1 MAEEGKQEQKT
12 ILKSPALLKN
22 SLVFVEKRMEARK
35 QEKIILKTPALL
47 KYILETSCYPK
58 EHEQLKQLREATV
71 EKYQFRSIM
80 NVPVDE
86 GLLLSMLLKLM
97 NAKKTLELGVFTGYS
112 LLTTALALPSDG
124 KITAIDLN
132 KEPYE
137 FGLPFIRK
145 AGVEHKINFFQ
156 SDAFSVLNDLITNIE
171 LYFDLEFQT
180 SKQGNE
186 EGSFDFAFVDANKDT
201 YIEYYELLIKLVKVG
216 GIIAFDNTLWFGSVA
231 EPEEMVEEHLRPSRE
246 HTRELNSFLA
256 ADSRIEL
263 AHVSIGDGLTLC
275 RRLY

>member
-1 MAEEGKQEQKT
+1 
-12 ILKSPALLKN
+12 
-22 SLVFVEKRMEARK
+22 MEAGK

-47 KYILETSCYPK
+47 KYILETSCYPR

-132 KEPYE
+132 KEAYE

-156 SDAFSVLNDLITNIE
+156 SDAFSVLNDLITN
-171 LYFDLEFQT
+171 
-180 SKQGNE
+180 GNE

-201 YIEYYELLIKLVKVG
+201 YVEYYELLIKLVKVG
-216 GIIAFDNTLWFGSVA
+216 GIIAFDNTVLFGSVA
-231 EPEEMVEEHLRPSRE
+231 EPEEMVEEHLRPSRK

>member
-1 MAEEGKQEQKT
+1 MGQ
-12 ILKSPALLKN
+12 N

-47 KYILETSCYPK
+47 KYILETSCYPR

-132 KEPYE
+132 KEAYE

-156 SDAFSVLNDLITNIE
+156 SDAISVLNDLITNG
-171 LYFDLEFQT
+171 
-180 SKQGNE
+180 KE

-231 EPEEMVEEHLRPSRE
+231 EPEEMVEEHLRPSRK

-256 ADSRIEL
+256 TDSRIEL

-275 RRLY
+275 RRIY

>member
-1 MAEEGKQEQKT
+1 MAEEGKQDQKI
-12 ILKSPALLKN
+12 ILKSPALLKVHFLFL
-22 SLVFVEKRMEARK
+22 SVKMEAGK

-47 KYILETSCYPK
+47 KYILETSCYPR

-132 KEPYE
+132 KEAYE

-231 EPEEMVEEHLRPSRE
+231 EPEEMVEEHFRPSRK

-263 AHVSIGDGLTLC
+263 AQVSIGDGLTLC